1 MTCGASVGW
10 SLNLTQ
16 STVWSE
22 RMFPQQKSRY
32 SFRKRQREG
41 ASYKQGLSTWQR
53 PQYFRP
59 LRCLTKTNAINL
71 LEID

>member
-1 MTCGASVGW
+1 MTCGANVGW

-22 RMFPQQKSRY
+22 RMFPQQKSGY
-32 SFRKRQREG
+32 SFRKRQERG
-41 ASYKQGLSTWQR
+41 DSYKQRACLTWQR
-53 PQYFRP
+53 PQHFRP

-71 LEID
+71 PS